1 MQILYSK
8 QFKKGVKL
16 LITMDIVSMFL
27 FVIILPWNVKKMFLR
42 CFVED
47 YDTKLNMLDGNEFS
61 VIFVRRQS
69 NEGYK
74 CIIF

>member
-8 QFKKGVKL
+8 EFKKSVK
-16 LITMDIVSMFL
+16 IADNYGCQYATIHRNIGMKS
-27 FVIILPWNVKKMFLR
+27 KKIFLR
-42 CFVED
+42 CFVQD

>member
-8 QFKKGVKL
+8 EFKKSVKIADNYGYRL
-16 LITMDIVSMFL
+16 HVLIYHYLGMKS
-27 FVIILPWNVKKMFLR
+27 KKIFLR
-42 CFVED
+42 CFVQD
-47 YDTKLNMLDGNEFS
+47 YDTKLNILYGNEFS